1 MRWPNTECQV
11 FEFRSKLF
19 NKPHFMYL
27 QIKARHEN
35 LSICLSSINKEN

>member
-27 QIKARHEN
+27 LSADKSETRESVN
-35 LSICLSSINKEN
+35 LPVQHK